1 MTSPMKKDI
10 HPKWFPDAKVTCAC
24 GTVHT
29 IGMSKPELSVEICS
43 ACHPFYTGEMKYVDT
58 LGRVERFQKKQ
69 KSAASQASV
78 LRDRKK
84 KKKEKELSDEQP
96 KSLKE
101 MLMGLK

>member
-1 MTSPMKKDI
+1 MKKGI
-10 HPKWFPDAKVTCAC
+10 HPQWYPEGRVTCAC

-29 IGMSKPELSVEICS
+29 IGMSKPEISVEICS
-43 ACHPFYTGEMKYVDT
+43 SCHPFYTGEMKFVDT

-69 KSAASQASV
+69 KSAEQQAAV
-78 LRDRKK
+78 LGDRKK
-84 KKKEKELSDEQP
+84 KKKEKETFDQQP